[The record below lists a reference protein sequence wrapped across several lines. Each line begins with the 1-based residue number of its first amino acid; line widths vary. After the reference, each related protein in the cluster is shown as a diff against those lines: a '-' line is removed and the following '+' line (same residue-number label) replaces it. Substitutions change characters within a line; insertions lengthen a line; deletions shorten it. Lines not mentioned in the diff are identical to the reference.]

1 MNSPPDVAQIF
12 HLPSTPFRNNMLWGT
27 QPCYFRVLH
36 TIAFFMRYTTLLF
49 QSHICRCRSYSV
61 IHNPVVS
68 GFYIPDTGIFSSLS
82 CWHHLSHENQLTEHS
97 CFHDDHASPQ
107 ALIPVIPSVLFKYA
121 IIAHFFKIWHL
132 VLTSNRNA

>member
-1 MNSPPDVAQIF
+1 MRNRRKPCNHSLHEVEVSEENTIPSTVAGVQMNSPPDVAQIF

-68 GFYIPDTGIFSSLS
+68 GFYIPDTGIFSSPKVPVS
-82 CWHHLSHENQLTEHS
+82 SLT
-97 CFHDDHASPQ
+97 
-107 ALIPVIPSVLFKYA
+107 
-121 IIAHFFKIWHL
+121 
-132 VLTSNRNA
+132 